1 MGHASRVVLH
11 CITHLCPCS
20 TMNSAWRSCTGMN
33 TALSRSDVIHESP
46 PWAGCGLWAPVSRA
60 LFWARPQHLESCAE
74 KKHFL
79 LSPSSQAD
87 GGWVRWKLCSSA
99 THLVI
104 SPAQSA
110 QPAFAEWM
118 SAFTLA
124 VKTSVRAETEPGH
137 RTGCLTLLSPLRESI
152 RQTKWVSRVFYGPRV
167 ARGPAAQASWCL
179 LFSEEGLIHVCHL
192 EGWGC
197 QTPQYK

>member
-11 CITHLCPCS
+11 CITHLCPCR

-46 PWAGCGLWAPVSRA
+46 PWAGCGLWAPVSRP
-60 LFWARPQHLESCAE
+60 LFWVRPQHLESCAE

-87 GGWVRWKLCSSA
+87 GGWVSWKLCPSA

-137 RTGCLTLLSPLRESI
+137 CTGCLTLLSPLRESI
-152 RQTKWVSRVFYGPRV
+152 RQTKWVSSFLWPQGGPWPCCTGFVMPVILWGRID
-167 ARGPAAQASWCL
+167 SCL
-179 LFSEEGLIHVCHL
+179 SSGGLRLSDSSI
-192 EGWGC
+192 
-197 QTPQYK
+197 